1 MINNE
6 DKPGPGAY
14 RSQSFATKKYTQ
26 KKVRGQKVK
35 IRNTTNSSFFSS
47 LSTRAFDSK
56 LESNIKFHW
65 PAAGQY
71 DNAKGPEIGQQSL
84 QGGAPNNFLLLKSNK
99 SAAPFTSTVP
109 RFQSTNAKSLQNSK

>member
-1 MINNE
+1 MLNTAE

-71 DNAKGPEIGQQSL
+71 DAKGMEIGQPSL

-109 RFQSTNAKSLQNSK
+109 RF